1 MFGRGTSCAGLK
13 ILINLW
19 QEKFRVGVEL
29 AETKT
34 DNLRTISSFC
44 ILLSL
49 LASVSFFFLF
59 PLSFH
64 FLFLFPILI
73 FPISTS
79 SPSVSHYSLPF
90 VSLSSFP
97 FLFSCLSFSL
107 SISISISYL
116 FFLLFTFVLLSFLF
130 FSFLFFHPFSYI
142 LYVCTTYADR
152 CNPCKHASYLAQG
165 KLRNGNTKSFIV
177 LVFW

>member
-1 MFGRGTSCAGLK
+1 MARK
-13 ILINLW
+13 IQSW
-19 QEKFRVGVEL
+19 S
-29 AETKT
+29 
-34 DNLRTISSFC
+34 RTCRNKDRQSSYYFLLLYPSFLTCFC
-44 ILLSL
+44 
-49 LASVSFFFLF
+49 
-59 PLSFH
+59 
-64 FLFLFPILI
+64 FLFLSFSTILS
-73 FPISTS
+73 FSFL
-79 SPSVSHYSLPF
+79 VSHPYLSYF
-90 VSLSSFP
+90 HFISFCVSLLTSLRFP
-97 FLFSCLSFSL
+97 FFLSCLSFSL